1 MAQVKGLYD
10 AILKGDANKAR
21 SATEAAIAAGT
32 APVDLI
38 SESMVPAMDEAG
50 RRFEAKENFMP
61 ELLLSSRAMRIAMKT
76 LRPLLTAAEQKMS
89 ARVVIGSVMGDRYDI
104 GKNVV
109 ASMLECGGFEVIDL
123 GTNVSPEAFVAAVRE
138 QDANLVCM
146 SALLTVTMPA
156 MKTTI
161 DALKTAGVRTKVKVL
176 IGGAPVIMQYAK
188 EIDADGYSKN
198 AIGAVSVASNLLTAA

>member
-10 AILKGDANKAR
+10 AILNGDANKAR
-21 SATEAAIAAGT
+21 SATEAAIASGT
-32 APVDLI
+32 APMDLV

-50 RRFEAKENFMP
+50 RRFEAEKCLMP
-61 ELLLSSRAMRIAMKT
+61 ELLLSSHAMKSAMKI
-76 LRPLLTAAEQKMS
+76 LRPLLAAAGQEKP
-89 ARVVIGSVMGDRYDI
+89 ARVVIGSVMGDLYDI

-138 QDANLVCM
+138 QDAHLVCM
-146 SALLTVTMPA
+146 SALMTATMPA

-176 IGGAPVIMQYAK
+176 IGGAPVTMQYAK
-188 EIDADGYSKN
+188 EIGADGYSEN
-198 AIGAVSVASNLLTAA
+198 AIGAVSVARNLLAAA